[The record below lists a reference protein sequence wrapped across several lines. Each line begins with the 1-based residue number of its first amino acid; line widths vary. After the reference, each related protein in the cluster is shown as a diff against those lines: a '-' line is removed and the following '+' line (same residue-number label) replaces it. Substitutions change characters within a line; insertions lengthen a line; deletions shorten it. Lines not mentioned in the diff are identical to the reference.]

1 MGIKSLI
8 IAVLY
13 LILTVGVMAAIPP
26 DDTATCAVSVTV
38 DNIMEWSA
46 NFPAI
51 PLATMTTQS
60 AAPTG
65 TQSITPDNIMEWS
78 ADFPAIP
85 LATMTTQAAAPTG
98 TKSITLYTYGN
109 ANITADN
116 TNASQLTK
124 TTDTLVTSYSLTYD
138 GDGVTATG
146 GSSVGYTVYSSF
158 LTTASVIKHIP
169 LDGAVVVTL
178 SVKAENDAGNVAD
191 AGDYKATQTLT
202 ASWGSQ

>member
-8 IAVLY
+8 IAVLC
-13 LILTVGVMAAIPP
+13 LILTVVVMAAVPP
-26 DDTATCAVSVTV
+26 DDMATCAVSVTV

-46 NFPAI
+46 NFPAT
-51 PLATMTTQS
+51 PLATMTTQ
-60 AAPTG
+60 ATAPIG
-65 TQSITPDNIMEWS
+65 TQSITLDNIMEWD
-78 ADFPAIP
+78 ANFPAIS

-98 TKSITLYTYGN
+98 TQSITLYTYDN
-109 ANITADN
+109 VNIAADN
-116 TNASQLTK
+116 TNASQLTN
-124 TTDTLVTSYSLTYD
+124 TTDTLVTSYSLSYD

-158 LTTASVIKHIP
+158 LTTASVVKHIP

-202 ASWGSQ
+202 VSWGSQ

>member
-8 IAVLY
+8 IAVLC
-13 LILTVGVMAAIPP
+13 LILTVGVMAAVPP

-38 DNIMEWSA
+38 DNIMEWSS

-51 PLATMTTQS
+51 PLATMTTQTTATTETQSITPDNIMEWSSNFPAIPLPTITTQS

-65 TQSITPDNIMEWS
+65 TQSIT
-78 ADFPAIP
+78 
-85 LATMTTQAAAPTG
+85 
-98 TKSITLYTYGN
+98 LYTYGN
-109 ANITADN
+109 MNIAADN

-178 SVKAENDAGNVAD
+178 GVKAENDAGNVAD

>member
-8 IAVLY
+8 IAVLC
-13 LILTVGVMAAIPP
+13 LILTVGVMAAVPP
-26 DDTATCAVSVTV
+26 DDMATCAVSVTV

-46 NFPAI
+46 NSPAI
-51 PLATMTTQS
+51 PLPTMTTQ
-60 AAPTG
+60 ATAPTG
-65 TQSITPDNIMEWS
+65 TQSIT
-78 ADFPAIP
+78 
-85 LATMTTQAAAPTG
+85 
-98 TKSITLYTYGN
+98 LYTYDN
-109 ANITADN
+109 VNIAADN
-116 TNASQLTK
+116 TNASQLTN
-124 TTDTLVTSYSLTYD
+124 TTDTLVTSYSLSYD

-158 LTTASVIKHIP
+158 LTTASVVKHIP

-202 ASWGSQ
+202 VSWGSQ